1 MTEQQPTGGGELT
14 QYESMSAITPKKQPL
29 AIIIGTILLP
39 LVLWVIN
46 LLAPTEAVEDL
57 KKGQE
62 KGGSDEAA
70 ETATQKDLA
79 EEI

>member
-29 AIIIGTILLP
+29 AIIIGTLLLP

-57 KKGQE
+57 KEGQE
-62 KGGSDEAA
+62 EESDKAA
-70 ETATQKDLA
+70 QTATDNDLA